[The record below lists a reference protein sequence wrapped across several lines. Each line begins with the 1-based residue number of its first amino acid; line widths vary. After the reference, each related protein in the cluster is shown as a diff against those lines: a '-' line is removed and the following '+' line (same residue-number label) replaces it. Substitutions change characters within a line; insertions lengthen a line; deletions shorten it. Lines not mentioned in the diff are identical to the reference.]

1 MNRLLLLLAP
11 LPLLSGCFLVAA
23 GAAGTAGYV
32 VSQQV
37 SNHVHTAQV
46 AFDVEQVWPSVK
58 ETMGFLQEPGSD
70 ATVQDFPRVVNG
82 RVDGAKVRVEV
93 EALDLDMTTI
103 RVTAD
108 KYMTKD
114 NATARDVLD
123 QLLRRLDKGTLE
135 TTAATASAAK

>member
-1 MNRLLLLLAP
+1 MKRLLFALLP

-46 AFDVEQVWPSVK
+46 AFDVDHVWPSVK
-58 ETMGFLQEPGSD
+58 ETMGFLQEPGSE

-82 RVDGAKVRVEV
+82 RVDGAKVRVEI
-93 EALDLDMTTI
+93 EALDLDQTMI
-103 RVTAD
+103 RVSAE
-108 KYMTKD
+108 KFLGKD
-114 NATARDVLD
+114 NATAEDVMN
-123 QLLRRLDKGTLE
+123 QLLTRLGKDQK
-135 TTAATASAAK
+135 

>member
-1 MNRLLLLLAP
+1 MNRSLLAI
-11 LPLLSGCFLVAA
+11 LCAPLLSGCFLIAA

-46 AFDVEQVWPSVK
+46 AFDVDHVWPSVK
-58 ETMGFLQEPGSD
+58 ETMGFLQEPGSE

-93 EALDLDMTTI
+93 EALDLDQTTI
-103 RVTAD
+103 RVSAE
-108 KYMTKD
+108 KYLTKD
-114 NATARDVLD
+114 NATATDVLN
-123 QLLRRLDKGTLE
+123 QILRRLGQ
-135 TTAATASAAK
+135 

>member
-37 SNHVHTAQV
+37 SNHVHIAQV
-46 AFDVEQVWPSVK
+46 AFDVDEVWPSVK
-58 ETMGFLQEPGSD
+58 ETMGFLQDPGSE
-70 ATVQDFPRVVNG
+70 ASVQDFPRVVNG

-93 EALDLDMTTI
+93 EALDLGMTTI
-103 RVTAD
+103 RVTAE
-108 KYMTKD
+108 KFMAKD
-114 NATARDVLD
+114 NATAADVLNR
-123 QLLRRLDKGTLE
+123 LLARLGPQG
-135 TTAATASAAK
+135 